1 MENIR
6 DFQYRAPRFQID
18 FHFLVQADDGQFRYG
33 RCYEISDQGLVA
45 WLSEP
50 LNLDTKA
57 TLIFTLPGESV
68 EIMVAATVIRRFGFD
83 HAFAFFPSLP
93 HNRVHL
99 HQYLLAK
106 QNSEK

>member
-1 MENIR
+1 VESIR

-50 LNLDTKA
+50 LNVDTKA
-57 TLIFTLPGESV
+57 ALIFTLPGEATQ
-68 EIMVAATVIRRFGFD
+68 IMVAATVTRRFGFD
-83 HAFAFFPSLP
+83 HAFAFIPSST
-93 HNRVHL
+93 HDRTHL
-99 HQYLLAK
+99 HQYLLAQK
-106 QNSEK
+106 NLER